1 MPPNYPLMRNL
12 MYLIK
17 IHPKLL
23 LVIFNYSEKI
33 FVFTKSGKILPDSN
47 FVTHF
52 RQDDLIYLKE
62 GTISRTG
69 YGGFYKITIR
79 NLSERYHE

>member
-1 MPPNYPLMRNL
+1 

-17 IHPKLL
+17 IHTKLL
-23 LVIFNYSEKI
+23 LVIFNYSQKI

-62 GTISRTG
+62 GSSISRTG
-69 YGGFYKITIR
+69 YGGFNKITIR

>member
-1 MPPNYPLMRNL
+1 

-17 IHPKLL
+17 THTKLL
-23 LVIFNYSEKI
+23 LVIFKFHQQKI
-33 FVFTKSGKILPDSN
+33 FFTKTGKILPDSN

-52 RQDDLIYLKE
+52 RQYDLIYLKA
-62 GTISRTG
+62 GSLSYTG
-69 YGGFYKITIR
+69 CGVFNKITIR